1 MQAFIDSK
9 LNMSGGQQQ
18 TLPAAN
24 SQVNQSQ

>member
-18 TLPAAN
+18 TLPATN
-24 SQVNQSQ
+24 SQVSQS